1 MIFISHKLDEVLR
14 VSQRIA
20 ILRGGKLIA
29 VLPAAGAD
37 KALLAETMVGRQV
50 QMPHAPAARARRHRV
65 PSAGRHACSRPMAAG
80 CSTA

>member
-20 ILRGGKLIA
+20 VLRGGKLVA

-37 KALLAETMVGRQV
+37 KAQLAEPMVGRQV
-50 QMPHAPAARARRHRV
+50 QLPQRRRAQPGAAVCRLRRRDAAAARRR
-65 PSAGRHACSRPMAAG
+65 AG